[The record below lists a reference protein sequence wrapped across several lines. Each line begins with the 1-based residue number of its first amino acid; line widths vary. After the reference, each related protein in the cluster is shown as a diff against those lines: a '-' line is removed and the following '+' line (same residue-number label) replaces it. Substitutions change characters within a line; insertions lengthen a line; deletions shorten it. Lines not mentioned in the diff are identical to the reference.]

1 MIRHIPTLILTLTLA
16 GCSGGQAPPTP
27 ATTPAAA
34 ATSAAA
40 PAADGEKLFTQN
52 CSACHGMD
60 GTGVAGLGK
69 PLVGSPM
76 LKLKDPELVAFI
88 NQGRDTS
95 DKANTTG
102 VAMPPK
108 GGNPALSD
116 QNLQEIVTY
125 IRSLK

>member
-1 MIRHIPTLILTLTLA
+1 MNKLILTFVSLGLA
-16 GCSGGQAPPTP
+16 GCLGGSSATPPPAVTPTP
-27 ATTPAAA
+27 APAAQ
-34 ATSAAA
+34 
-40 PAADGEKLFTQN
+40 ADGEKLFSQN

-60 GTGVAGLGK
+60 GAGVAGLGK

-76 LKLKDPELVAFI
+76 LKLKDAELVAFI
-88 NQGRDTS
+88 KQGRDTG

-108 GGNPALSD
+108 GGNPALTD

-125 IRSLK
+125 LRGLK